1 MAHLK
6 MGVSRKQNT
15 SNFSKNEYFLPP
27 CTHTYTYSFFG
38 KFDLSCFLETPVLR
52 FTLFPYYRRCNGNRI
67 FGLKINIFELFSK
80 FVDSIIL
87 KLKLMKGIK
96 KEVNVSVFDVQG
108 KFILCPKSH
117 KDLLQIFW
125 LDLSEWQ
132 ENGRRKLGKN
142 DCFWFLMEVLITP
155 NQLKSTLNISL
166 HLLH

>member
-108 KFILCPKSH
+108 KFILCSKSH
-117 KDLLQIFW
+117 KDLL
-125 LDLSEWQ
+125 
-132 ENGRRKLGKN
+132 
-142 DCFWFLMEVLITP
+142 
-155 NQLKSTLNISL
+155 
-166 HLLH
+166 